1 MRLEMTGH
9 NNTILKLI
17 DKIRNES
24 HVDKRAE
31 ILRLINSLLPDA
43 IKLDIPSLITND
55 YVNFAIYKIEQSLL
69 VA

>member
-69 VA
+69 AA